1 MQAESVLPVVFF
13 PCGERREFARGEEA
27 MPFLRFIGCMGLLG
41 LAVGVIITVFGT
53 GLLLVPMLLC
63 WVFGVRL

>member
-1 MQAESVLPVVFF
+1 ML
-13 PCGERREFARGEEA
+13 
-27 MPFLRFIGCMGLLG
+27 FLRFIGCMGLLG